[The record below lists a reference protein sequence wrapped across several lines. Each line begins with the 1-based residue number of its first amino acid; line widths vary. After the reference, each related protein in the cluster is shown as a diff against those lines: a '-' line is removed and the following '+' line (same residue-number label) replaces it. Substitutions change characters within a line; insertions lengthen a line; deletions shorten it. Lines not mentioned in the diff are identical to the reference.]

1 MSQNPLTDRSIFL
14 AAIDIASPAEREAYV
29 ARACEENPE
38 LRAEVQAL
46 LAAHGQSGDLLDA
59 PDRAAMTIDQSAER
73 PGTQIGPYKLL
84 QQIGE
89 GGMGVVYMA
98 EQTEPVQRKVALKLI
113 KPGMDSRQIIARFEA
128 ERQAL
133 AMMDHANI
141 ARVLDAGT
149 TGEPE
154 ALASGLRHP
163 PAYAGGSPGRP
174 YFVMELV
181 HGVPITKYCDDN
193 RLTPRQRLELFVPV
207 CQAIQHAHQKGIIH
221 RDIKPSNVM
230 VTLYDGQPV
239 PKVIDFGVAKAT
251 EQKLTERTLFTQYG
265 TMVGTLEYMSPE
277 QAEMSALGVDTRSDI
292 YSLGVLLYELLT
304 GSTPLDQK
312 RVREAAYAE
321 ILRIIKEEEPPKPST
336 RLSESGD
343 ALASISAQ
351 RHTEPAKLSKLMR
364 GELDWIVMKT
374 LEKDRNRRYETAN
387 GFAADV
393 QRYLNDEPVQA
404 CPPSSAYRFRKFARR
419 NKGPMLAA
427 TLVALAL
434 FGGVFGTTWGMF
446 RAKFAEAQAVR
457 EAGEKSVAL
466 SEKEAALT
474 SAKANEIRAKANEIQ
489 AKAAQNDAQENLKDA
504 LAAVDQML
512 TRVAED
518 RLAYVPQM
526 EPIRRDLLLDALKFY
541 QKFLDKQSDD
551 PVIRREAALAHRRVG
566 RIHHHLGQYKDAE
579 RAYRNALEMFDKL
592 DPSAFADPALL
603 REMVNCHIE
612 FSWPLY
618 ELRKVEES
626 RQTIRRAVEVAD
638 KLDPKAPGN
647 LHYILNARNNLASI
661 LLSEEPHEAEKILKE
676 SLVLAASAYEL
687 QGVHRRLARV
697 FVATGRLHQAE
708 EAFRQG
714 LIHAEQLAKE
724 NPSADWVQAHLAHAQ
739 RELASV
745 IASQR
750 PGDAEE
756 IQRRAVL
763 ILDKLATDFP
773 NGPGYRKAL
782 AVALIENAELL
793 KKLGRA
799 TDAEKAYRRAI
810 EVYEKLALDFPTMP
824 AFWQTSFD
832 QRLKLGLFLEGAG
845 KTEEASRLYQDAGAT
860 VSKLA
865 IDSPTR
871 LEHWVELSRAHSALS
886 RMLRYAGKKQE
897 SEAPLREIVALSEKL
912 EAEFADKP
920 ERRRDVA
927 HCHMSAAWEL
937 AEAGHHADADRLYSW
952 ALRHYDALVR
962 EAPQAKQSQ
971 EDLARFYRTVGGF
984 HLWRTRR
991 LKDADR
997 SFQAALEIF
1006 EKLALQF
1013 HEMPVYRVRA
1023 AECRFHLGIVA
1034 ERDGRIQKAEQD
1046 FRQGIRLAEEVAKEL
1061 PNDGD
1066 LRMQLSFS
1074 YRWLAQFLG
1083 GAGSPEEVE
1092 KLLVRSFAVL
1102 DELVAEFP
1110 NADGYLAELSN
1121 TCRALAEHHFRTGR
1135 TDEGRRLYQRVIGL
1149 GEQILASNT
1158 GWANNVG
1165 WLNYSAQFLVRR
1177 ADGSPRAARLAV
1189 ELAQKAA
1196 ALQPDQ
1202 AGPFRTLGMVLSQQ
1216 KKLDDAIAAYRK
1228 AIALDGNYHPAHNDL
1243 AWLLSTCAD
1252 AKHRDPAQAV
1262 VLAKKAVE
1270 LDQKNQA
1277 YANTLGAAYYRT
1289 SDWNAAIAS
1298 LEKSMELSKGG
1309 DSFDWFF
1316 LAMAHWQLGE
1326 KDKAREWY
1334 DRAAEW
1340 MDKNQPT
1347 NEELL
1352 RFRAEAAELLAVE
1365 NNKD

>member
-1 MSQNPLTDRSIFL
+1 
-14 AAIDIASPAEREAYV
+14 
-29 ARACEENPE
+29 
-38 LRAEVQAL
+38 
-46 LAAHGQSGDLLDA
+46 
-59 PDRAAMTIDQSAER
+59 
-73 PGTQIGPYKLL
+73 
-84 QQIGE
+84 
-89 GGMGVVYMA
+89 
-98 EQTEPVQRKVALKLI
+98 
-113 KPGMDSRQIIARFEA
+113 
-128 ERQAL
+128 
-133 AMMDHANI
+133 MDHANI

-149 TGEPE
+149 TEG
-154 ALASGLRHP
+154 
-163 PAYAGGSPGRP
+163 GRP
-174 YFVMELV
+174 YFVMDLV
-181 HGVPITKYCDDN
+181 RGVPITRYCDEHH
-193 RLTPRQRLELFVPV
+193 LTPKQRLELFIPV

-221 RDIKPSNVM
+221 RDLKPSNVL
-230 VTLYDGQPV
+230 VALYDGKPV

-251 EQKLTERTLFTQYG
+251 GQALTEKTLVTGFG
-265 TMVGTLEYMSPE
+265 NIVGTLEYMSPE
-277 QAEMSALGVDTRSDI
+277 QAEVNQLDIDTRSDI

-304 GSTPLDQK
+304 GSPPFNRQELEK
-312 RVREAAYAE
+312 AGMLEMLRLIREQ
-321 ILRIIKEEEPPKPST
+321 EPSKPST
-336 RLSESGD
+336 KLSTAEGLPT
-343 ALASISAQ
+343 LAAN
-351 RHTEPAKLSKLMR
+351 RGTEPAKLTRLVR
-364 GELDWIVMKT
+364 GELDWIVMKA
-374 LEKDRNRRYETAN
+374 LEKDRGRRYETAS

-393 QRYLNDEPVQA
+393 QRFLNDEPVQA

-457 EAGEKSVAL
+457 EAGKKSVAL
-466 SEKEAALT
+466 REKEAALS
-474 SAKANEIRAKANEIQ
+474 SAKANEIQAKANEIQ
-489 AKAAQNDAQENLKDA
+489 AKAAQQEAQDNLKDA

-541 QKFLDKQSDD
+541 QKFLEKQSDD
-551 PVIRREAALAHRRVG
+551 PVIRREAAFAHRRVG
-566 RIHHHLGQYKDAE
+566 RIHHHLGQHKDAE
-579 RAYRNALEMFDKL
+579 RAYRNAFAMFDKL

-603 REMVNCHIE
+603 QQMVQCHIE

-618 ELRKVEES
+618 ELGKNDES
-626 RQTIRRAVEVAD
+626 LQHIRRAVELAD
-638 KLDPKAPGN
+638 KLDKKAPGN
-647 LHYILNARNNLASI
+647 LTYILNARNNLAS
-661 LLSEEPHEAEKILKE
+661 LLLGQEPHEAEKILKE
-676 SLVLAASAYEL
+676 NLVLADGAYNLEAA
-687 QGVHRRLARV
+687 HRGLRNV
-697 FVATGRLHQAE
+697 FTFTGRLPQAE
-708 EAFRQG
+708 ESARQA
-714 LIHAEQLAKE
+714 LKYAEQMLAQ
-724 NPSADWVQAHLAHAQ
+724 NPSADWVQNAVANDQIDLA
-739 RELASV
+739 RV
-745 IASQR
+745 IARQQR
-750 PGDAEE
+750 PEDAEE

-793 KKLGRA
+793 EKLGRA
-799 TDAEKAYRRAI
+799 KDAEKAYRRAI
-810 EVYEKLALDFPTMP
+810 EVYEKLSLDFPTMP
-824 AFWQTSFD
+824 VFWQTSFD
-832 QRLKLGLFLEGAG
+832 QRLKLGLSLERAG
-845 KTEEASRLYQDAGAT
+845 KTDEASRLYQDTGAT
-860 VSKLA
+860 LSKLA

-871 LEHWVELSRAHSALS
+871 LEHWVELSRAHFALS

-897 SEAPLREIVALSEKL
+897 AEAPLREIVALSEKL
-912 EAEFADKP
+912 EAEFAGKP
-920 ERRRDVA
+920 EHRRDVA
-927 HCHMSAAWEL
+927 QCHMSAAWEL
-937 AEAGHHADADRLYSW
+937 AEAGNHADAERLYGW

-971 EDLARFYRTVGGF
+971 EDLAGFYRTVGGF

-997 SFQAALEIF
+997 SYQSAVEIF
-1006 EKLALQF
+1006 ENLALQF
-1013 HEMPVYRVRA
+1013 RETPAYRVRA
-1023 AECRFHLGIVA
+1023 AECRFRLGIVA

-1046 FRQGIRLAEEVAKEL
+1046 FRHGIRLAEEVAKEL

-1066 LRMQLSFS
+1066 LRMELGFR

-1083 GAGSPEEVE
+1083 GADSPEEVE
-1092 KLLVRSFAVL
+1092 KFLVRSFDVL

-1149 GEQILASNT
+1149 SEQILASNG

-1165 WLNYSAQFLVRR
+1165 WLKYSAHFVSSRS
-1177 ADGSPRAARLAV
+1177 DGSPRAARLAV

-1202 AGPFRTLGMVLSQQ
+1202 AGPLRTLGMVLSQQ

-1252 AKHRDPAQAV
+1252 AKLRDPAQAV

-1309 DSFDWFF
+1309 NSFDWFF
-1316 LAMAHWQLGE
+1316 LGMAHWQLGE

-1365 NNKD
+1365 NKKD